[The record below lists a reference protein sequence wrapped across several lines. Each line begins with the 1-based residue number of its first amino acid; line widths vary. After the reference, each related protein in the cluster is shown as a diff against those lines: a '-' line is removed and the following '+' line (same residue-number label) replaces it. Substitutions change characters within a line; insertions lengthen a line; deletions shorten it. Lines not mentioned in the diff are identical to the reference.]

1 MDFVCLTDKRQ
12 VRRLEK
18 NLEPFRGLEPLET
31 RLLMAA
37 DLAAAVMDSSPQSV
51 AVQVDSSGDKWSKAD
66 KSDASGRFSYSI
78 DSWVTRNPLKVKV
91 TQFTQPKKAGPHQG
105 KQESTSEQSQE
116 QALAELDRL
125 FSTITRSTANYRQ
138 WIGDWASKY
147 AALSASLRPEMA
159 KQTAIDVLKGFG
171 EEYSP
176 DSSEIFAFKT
186 TGSDSFSEAYTHLG
200 NNAAISDLKL
210 WRSGT
215 MESKLQSAGVGSDI
229 ETYIYT
235 GRFGDGP
242 NHVGTA
248 VARSHWA
255 GTEIVFLPMA
265 VVKVDGLSAKDAAA
279 FFAQQL
285 DGKGDFTD
293 FVRNRHGEQQPAGQV
308 YPDNP
313 IRRTSRWGCDY
324 EALAACSA
332 EILDT
337 LESEL
342 EAAREAHDQSVNQL
356 MDQYADDATGGLA
369 AGLIAGAIPGAL
381 FGAAGGPIGALIW
394 GLAGAIGG
402 AVAAMTIAANNADDL
417 REALDAADDDYAEAV
432 CQAKGRAIDSLLEC
446 IREHCPDALEAAEL
460 WAEQQF
466 NLEGCVLD

>member
-1 MDFVCLTDKRQ
+1 MDFACLTDKRQ

-18 NLEPFRGLEPLET
+18 NLEPFRGLEHLEP

-37 DLAAAVMDSSPQSV
+37 DLAAAVTPSSPQSV
-51 AVQVDSSGDKWSKAD
+51 AVQIDGSGDKWSKAEN
-66 KSDASGRFSYSI
+66 SDASGTFSYSSYSI
-78 DSWVTRNPLKVKV
+78 DSWATRKQLKVKV
-91 TQFTQPKKAGPHQG
+91 TQFAQPKQVGPHQE

-116 QALAELDRL
+116 QAFAELDRL
-125 FSTITRSTANYRQ
+125 FSAIARSTENYRQ
-138 WIGDWASKY
+138 WIGGWASRY
-147 AALSASLRPEMA
+147 AALSVSLGPGMA

-171 EEYSP
+171 EEYAP
-176 DSSEIFAFKT
+176 DSSVIFAFKT
-186 TGSDSFSEAYTHLG
+186 HASDSFTQAYTHLG

-210 WRSGT
+210 WRSPD

-265 VVKVDGLSAKDAAA
+265 VVKVDGLSVKDAAA

-313 IRRTSRWGCDY
+313 I
-324 EALAACSA
+324 
-332 EILDT
+332 
-337 LESEL
+337 
-342 EAAREAHDQSVNQL
+342 
-356 MDQYADDATGGLA
+356 
-369 AGLIAGAIPGAL
+369 
-381 FGAAGGPIGALIW
+381 
-394 GLAGAIGG
+394 
-402 AVAAMTIAANNADDL
+402 
-417 REALDAADDDYAEAV
+417 
-432 CQAKGRAIDSLLEC
+432 
-446 IREHCPDALEAAEL
+446 
-460 WAEQQF
+460 
-466 NLEGCVLD
+466 